1 MLGTVYKIRRK
12 AEDDFAEKA
21 TPRFTDDGRVLER
34 GTVPRLLDPVST
46 AAIILGAS
54 DWTSAGLG
62 SAPSFQRSATDY
74 HSYLL
79 SPAPHG
85 LGLQPDLVLN
95 LFDDPSPP
103 GPQLVRVRDTV
114 WSFICKGKKAGQPIT
129 DLLIYYIG
137 YGSYRGRHLYLL
149 VRASS
154 EGTKAQSSI
163 GVWSL
168 ANILHWVA
176 PQQRQLVVLEC
187 YFTQAG
193 AAALNGT
200 AKLDEAVA
208 VRAFKDLEPGAPSLE
223 RGTLLLCSSS
233 KGRMSMGPPQA
244 QQTLFTGAL
253 LSVLKKGSASR
264 RSEMLSFSDLVDD
277 VYDRMRREYDDGDV
291 PHPAL
296 RQLDQQAADL
306 TRLPAF
312 PNAAWARRQT
322 EEERQEAEARCHARQ
337 ERQADEVQRKF
348 EAWRPSLKAV
358 RDRERTERYPCTVV
372 RRPAVIVSGIMAGI
386 VLLGLGLGR
395 VFAPPADP
403 PVVVRLLTVAA
414 NSAATPIEI
423 PEPIDPN
430 YPAAQLNVVV
440 TGLPSNGTVVRGDR
454 TTAVNIGETLT
465 AAQLTALMF
474 VPSPGAFDQRSAFS
488 YSVKSPAGLSALTS
502 ATLAIGPNRTP
513 PATEKAEASVAAG
526 AGGTSIGIPAPSDP
540 NYPAVQLSITVT
552 GLPSNGKVVRADR
565 TTAVNA
571 GEALTAAQLTELMF
585 IPRRDA
591 FDQSSTFSYSVQN
604 PAGLAASGSATLAIG
619 PNQTPPGTEK
629 REVLVAP
636 WQRRA
641 EPMGVRAPSDHNYPA
656 AQLSITV
663 TGLPSNGKVVRAD
676 RVTAVNVGETLT
688 VAELTELM
696 FVPKP
701 GAFDRSS
708 ALSYSV
714 KNPAGLSAFGYASL
728 TIGPKLHR

>member
-1 MLGTVYKIRRK
+1 MAGEVYKIRFE
-12 AEDDFAEKA
+12 AEDDLRAQKA
-21 TPRFTDDGRVLER
+21 TQSVTDNLRILGRR
-34 GTVPRLLDPVST
+34 TMPRLLDPTST
-46 AAIILGAS
+46 VAIILGAS

-62 SAPSFQRSATDY
+62 SAPSFKRSATDY

-95 LFDDPSPP
+95 LFDDPAPP

-114 WSFICKGKKAGQPIT
+114 WSFIRNGEEAGQPIT

-137 YGSYRGRHLYLL
+137 YGNYRGRHLYLL

-163 GVWSL
+163 AVWSL
-168 ANILHWVA
+168 ASILHWVA
-176 PQQRQLVVLEC
+176 PRQRQLVILDC
-187 YFTQAG
+187 CFTQAG

-200 AKLDEAVA
+200 TKLDEVVA
-208 VRAFKDLEPGAPSLE
+208 VRALKDLAPGAPSPE
-223 RGTLLLCSSS
+223 RRTLLLCSSP

-253 LSVLKKGSASR
+253 LGVLQEGSASR

-296 RQLDQQAADL
+296 RQPDRQAADL

-312 PNAAWARRQT
+312 PNAAWARRKA
-322 EEERQEAEARCHARQ
+322 EEERQAAEARRHAEQ
-337 ERQADEVQRKF
+337 ERPADEVQRRF
-348 EAWRPSLKAV
+348 EAWRSPLKAV
-358 RDRERTERYPCTVV
+358 RGRERTERYPCSVV
-372 RRPAVIVSGIMAGI
+372 RRPAVIVSGVVAGI
-386 VLLGLGLGR
+386 VLLALGLGR

-403 PVVVRLLTVAA
+403 PVVVKQLTVDA
-414 NSAATPIEI
+414 NSAAMPIEI
-423 PEPIDPN
+423 PEPSDRN
-430 YPAAQLNVVV
+430 YPAAQLNV
-440 TGLPSNGTVVRGDR
+440 
-454 TTAVNIGETLT
+454 
-465 AAQLTALMF
+465 
-474 VPSPGAFDQRSAFS
+474 
-488 YSVKSPAGLSALTS
+488 AGLGALTG
-502 ATLAIGPNRTP
+502 ATLVIGPNRTP
-513 PATEKAEASVAAG
+513 PATEKAEASVV
-526 AGGTSIGIPAPSDP
+526 AGGGATSIGIPAPRDP
-540 NYPAVQLSITVT
+540 NYPAVQLSVTVT

-565 TTAVNA
+565 ITVVNA
-571 GEALTAAQLTELMF
+571 GEALTVAQLTKLMF

-591 FDQSSTFSYSVQN
+591 FDQSSIFSYSVQN

-619 PNQTPPGTEK
+619 PNQTPPATEK

-656 AQLSITV
+656 AQLGITV

-676 RVTAVNVGETLT
+676 RTTAVNAGETLT
-688 VAELTELM
+688 VAQLTELM
-696 FVPKP
+696 FVPRP
-701 GAFDRSS
+701 GAFDQSS
-708 ALSYSV
+708 TFSYSV
-714 KNPAGLSAFGYASL
+714 KNPAGLSALGYASL
-728 TIGPKLHR
+728 TILPKPHP